1 MLPRSHRQGVL
12 HMKPIRLM
20 SGFFTVGVWTL
31 LSRVLGFARE
41 VLLLSLI
48 GPGPVMDAFVAAFRL
63 PNMFRRFF
71 AEGAFNAAFV
81 PMFAKRLEA
90 GEGAGIF
97 ARDAFNGLALVVTLL
112 TGIGMVF
119 MPVLVWLTAEGF
131 VGNARFDMT
140 VGYGRIAFPYIL
152 CMSLSA
158 LFSGILNATGRFAVA
173 AAAPVLLNIFV
184 ITAMIIGAVTG
195 GAVIDWLIWSIPLA
209 GVAQLALTW
218 RAAAAAGFPL
228 RFSRPHWTPDM
239 KAMITVALPAALAS
253 GVMQIN
259 LVVGQLVASQYDSA
273 VSWLFAAD
281 RLYQLPLGVVG
292 IAVGVVLLP
301 DLARRLRANDEDGA
315 HYTLSRAAEISL
327 ALTIPSAVA
336 LMVIPGSLVRVLF
349 ERGAS
354 DMDDTAAIATA
365 VMIYGLGLPAFV
377 LQKILQPLYFAREDT
392 RRPFY
397 FALVAMV
404 INAGLAFGLA
414 PFVGWIAPAIA
425 TTFAGWAMF
434 ACLAIG
440 VRRYGVAAR
449 FDRRFHKRIWR
460 IIAASVVMGIALW
473 VGNAVLQPFLGLPWW
488 RGLALLV
495 LIALGAASYF
505 GTGQKIGAFRLSEFK
520 GALRRG

>member
-1 MLPRSHRQGVL
+1 
-12 HMKPIRLM
+12 MKPIRLM

-31 LSRVLGFARE
+31 LSRVMGFIRE

-81 PMFAKRLEA
+81 PMFAKRLE
-90 GEGAGIF
+90 GEDGAGVF
-97 ARDAFNGLALVVTLL
+97 ARDAFNGLALVVMLL
-112 TGIGMVF
+112 TALGMIF
-119 MPVLVWLTAEGF
+119 MPALVWVTAEGF
-131 VGNARFDMT
+131 SGDERFDMT
-140 VGYGRIAFPYIL
+140 VSYGRIAFPYIF
-152 CMSLSA
+152 CMSLAA

-184 ITAMIIGAVTG
+184 ITAMTIGALSG
-195 GAVIDWLIWSIPLA
+195 GAVIDWLIWSIPVA

-218 RAAAAAGFPL
+218 RAAARAGFAL
-228 RFSRPHWTPDM
+228 RPGRPRWTPDM
-239 KAMITVALPAALAS
+239 KAMVTVALPAALAS

-301 DLARRLRANDEDGA
+301 DLARRLRAGDDDGA
-315 HYTLSRAAEISL
+315 HHALSRAAEIAL

-336 LMVIPGSLVRVLF
+336 LMVVPGSLVRVLF

-354 DMDDTAAIATA
+354 DVDDTAAIATA
-365 VMIYGLGLPAFV
+365 VLIYGLGLPAFV
-377 LQKILQPLYFAREDT
+377 LQKILQPVYFAREDT

-404 INAGLAFGLA
+404 VNAALAVGLA
-414 PFVGWIAPAIA
+414 PFVGWIAPALA
-425 TTFAGWAMF
+425 TTFAGWTMF

-440 VRRYGVAAR
+440 ARRYGKAVK
-449 FDRRFHKRIWR
+449 FDARFHKRIWR
-460 IIAASVVMGIALW
+460 IVIASLVMGAALW
-473 VGNAVLQPFLGLPWW
+473 LGNAVMQPFLGLPWW

-495 LIALGAASYF
+495 LIAIGAFSYF
-505 GTGQKIGAFRLSEFK
+505 GVGQMIGAFRLAEFK
-520 GALRRG
+520 GAMRRG